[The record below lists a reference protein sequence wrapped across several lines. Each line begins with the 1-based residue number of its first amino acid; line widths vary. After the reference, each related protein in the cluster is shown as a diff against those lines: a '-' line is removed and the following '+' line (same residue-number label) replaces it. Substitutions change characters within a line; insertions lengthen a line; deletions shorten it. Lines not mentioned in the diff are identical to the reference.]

1 MATFYVRQSDGLDTD
16 DGLSWANAKAT
27 LAGALSAAAAGDTV
41 YVDKATANT
50 AASATTHTST
60 GTAANPIKIVSV
72 NSTGN
77 PQPPTASESGASTE
91 TTGASSLTISGSA
104 FVSGMTLRAGA
115 GTASAANM
123 ILNNADGHLQKYEN
137 CTLTLASTQS
147 TSALQVGI
155 SSTGVEGAVEFRN
168 VKLSFGQAA
177 QSMRVY
183 QRFRWDGGELAA
195 GTAAITAL
203 IANGSMGIDSVI
215 SGVDL
220 SRGAATMNLIGG
232 GTSFGQFGRV
242 MFRNCKLPAN
252 WTGKLIAASPLAG
265 SRVIMHNCSSGTTV
279 YPLWEEDIA
288 GKVLHEAVVVKTG
301 GANDGAAYSW
311 KITTTTSASY
321 PVAPFTTSELPAKWV
336 STVGSQV
343 TVSVDVLADNA
354 VGLTN
359 EEIWLEVQYPGSTD
373 AKTEFVSSA
382 KASFT
387 TAAATVPS
395 STATWTTTG
404 VTNPQKQKLTVT
416 FTPQR
421 AGFIHGKVCVAKP
434 SATVYVDPKFILG

>member
-1 MATFYVRQSDGLDTD
+1 MTTFYVRQSDGADAD
-16 DGLSWANAKAT
+16 DGLTWANAKAT
-27 LAGALSAAAAGDTV
+27 LAGALSAAAAGDII
-41 YVDKATANT
+41 YVDKVTANT
-50 AASATTHTST
+50 VATTTTHTIA

-77 PQPPTASESGASTE
+77 PQPPTASESGASSE
-91 TTGASSLTISGSA
+91 TSGTSSFTISGSSY
-104 FVSGMTLRAGA
+104 FSGMTFRAGQ
-115 GTASAANM
+115 GTA
-123 ILNNADGHLQKYEN
+123 NNVSFTLDNTDGHIQKYEN
-137 CTLTLASTQS
+137 CTLHLASTNATAALLVGVSS
-147 TSALQVGI
+147 TS
-155 SSTGVEGAVEFRN
+155 VEGQVEFKN
-168 VKLSFGQAA
+168 TKVIFGAA
-177 QSMRVY
+177 GQTMRVY
-183 QRFRWDGGELAA
+183 VKFRWDGGELAS
-195 GTAAITAL
+195 GTAAVTTL
-203 IANGSMGIDSVI
+203 ISNGSMGIDAVI

-220 SRGAATMNLIGG
+220 SRGASTMNLIG
-232 GTSFGQFGRV
+232 TNFGQHGKV
-242 MFRNCKLPAN
+242 IFRNCKLPAS
-252 WTGKLIAASPLAG
+252 WTGKLIATSPLAG
-265 SRVIMHNCSSGTTV
+265 SRVTMHNCSSGSTM
-279 YPLWEEDIA
+279 YPMWEETIA
-288 GKVLHEAVVVKTG
+288 GKLVHEATVVKTG

-311 KITTTTSASY
+311 KITSTTSASY
-321 PVAPFTTSELPAKWV
+321 PVVPFTTSELPAKWI

-373 AKTEFVSSA
+373 AKTDFVSSA